1 MSNFI
6 NRSFIKKSLL
16 SNQILGAFLVLCYF
30 VVYGIT
36 AQTALFGIQL
46 LYFLSSV
53 IFAGFIFYV
62 RDPVVQKMRAKKG
75 ILCSQ
80 IVGAGLIFAYLLI
93 YGISSVALLKGFQ
106 LVFFMSSYIFVMS
119 IVYLRDP
126 ERIKKQEEVSASIT
140 HSPFIERNPCFINN
154 KDLSWLVREVNSS
167 LSVIIGFSELILKRD
182 SSEVEKEYMLRNIYE
197 HAISISNSVS
207 KVSSLVDDTI
217 TKPKQTHEVADLL
230 ADKNFV

>member
-1 MSNFI
+1 MNNSI
-6 NRSFIKKSLL
+6 HKVFIKNSLL
-16 SNQILGAFLVLCYF
+16 SNQILGAFLVLSYF

-36 AQTALFGIQL
+36 AQTALFGVQL

-62 RDPVVQKMRAKKG
+62 RDPVLQKKRVQKG
-75 ILCSQ
+75 ILFSQ
-80 IVGAGLIFAYLLI
+80 IVGTGLVFAYLLI

-119 IVYLRDP
+119 VMYLRDP

-140 HSPFIERNPCFINN
+140 HSPFIERTPCFINS
-154 KDLSWLVREVNSS
+154 KDLSWLVRELNSS
-167 LSVIIGFSELILKRD
+167 LSVIIGFSELLMKRD
-182 SSEVEKEYMLRNIYE
+182 SSEAEKEYMLRNIYE
-197 HAISISNSVS
+197 QAISVSNSVS
-207 KVSSLVDDTI
+207 KVSLLVDDTI
-217 TKPKQTHEVADLL
+217 TKPKPTHETADIL